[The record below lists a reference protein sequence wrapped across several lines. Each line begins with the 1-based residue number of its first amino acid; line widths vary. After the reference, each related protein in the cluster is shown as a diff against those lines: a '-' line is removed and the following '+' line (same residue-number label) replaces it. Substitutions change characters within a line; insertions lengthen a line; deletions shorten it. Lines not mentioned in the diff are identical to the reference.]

1 LRFQLYV
8 LKHDNWRDYSE
19 RKHLGFTVINSEKAK
34 DYPLNFVCILPLKL
48 GSNENKTTTFERL
61 FGDKSSETAKE
72 LLTDAL
78 KSEEDEDVR
87 SEIERRLKLLDPES
101 AREKTCAS
109 CGKTFHSDQRKR
121 FKQRFCQDCLKKKFG
136 DRN

>member
-1 LRFQLYV
+1 M
-8 LKHDNWRDYSE
+8 WRTAR
-19 RKHLGFTVINSEKAK
+19 RKRHLGFTVINLDRAK

-48 GSNENKTTTFERL
+48 GSHENKTTIFGRL
-61 FGDKSSETAKE
+61 FGDKSLESAKA

-78 KSEEDEDVR
+78 RSEGDEDVR

-109 CGKTFHSDQRKR
+109 CGKMFHANPNKK
-121 FKQRFCQDCLKKKFG
+121 FKQRFCEDCIRKKFG
-136 DRN
+136 SRT